1 MHDCN
6 KTIKPPLA
14 PCRSPSDYSN
24 TPQTRQFPIVV
35 TLENAAYN
43 WPGAFTLH
51 RLKVRIFCHNLSL
64 FRSMNTNAK
73 EQYNGSI
80 FPFFPNLTCITMDL
94 AEILSVFDR
103 NIEKWLLCNHWREV
117 GYRNAR
123 RWRRQ
128 YRFFV
133 CYRVWQ
139 RRTGLKT
146 VASGGWITKTY
157 TPKTVSVRASTIC
170 VADLSATTWNDTCI
184 FTIQTFSSS

>member
-1 MHDCN
+1 MLHITDLERLRCTVWKFWSFFTIWVVFDRWTQKIRSNIMCQYFHFSRTRLTMH
-6 KTIKPPLA
+6 
-14 PCRSPSDYSN
+14 
-24 TPQTRQFPIVV
+24 
-35 TLENAAYN
+35 
-43 WPGAFTLH
+43 
-51 RLKVRIFCHNLSL
+51 
-64 FRSMNTNAK
+64 
-73 EQYNGSI
+73 
-80 FPFFPNLTCITMDL
+80 L

-123 RWRRQ
+123 RWRRR

-170 VADLSATTWNDTCI
+170 VADLSATTWKDTCI
-184 FTIQTFSSS
+184 FTIRTFSYS